1 MSLSTSKSDIYNQ
14 IKLYTSIAN
23 SNLDN
28 QNLDNILSNSDN
40 PLDFILDLTKITV
53 GQNGIEMLTQV
64 ALTKVISQKYLN
76 TLSDKIYDFIGNNI
90 SNELIISATTID
102 IPIKSIDPTNQF
114 AKPQTTQ
121 TSATQTNQFFRK
133 IKEEI
138 LRTPSATFPFSIVNT
153 NKEIKLSYDETQD
166 LIKTEIPKLSALELF
181 TGLRVIIGPMFSANV
196 VINEILNILFHTNFE
211 KEDAQ
216 VLTIVRSY
224 TNYETKDVFKLDL
237 KKLLDLEL
245 ETSTKGYNVDI
256 SCFRENVTITDQQID
271 SVISNPTVE
280 KFKTLIPQFNTETTN
295 GSANNANEDY
305 FRKIIESIGD
315 AILSIIVKQPVIMFF
330 ISIYH
335 KIENAVF
342 NLKTLN
348 IGELFDKFKAFF
360 EKLFDDIYEEIICVL
375 FNWIKKYLIKLVVGV
390 TIILLKEQLEKRK
403 SILSSLSS
411 TKFRE
416 KAKQFNI

>member
-1 MSLSTSKSDIYNQ
+1 MSLSASKSDIFNK

-40 PLDFILDLTKITV
+40 PLDFILDLTKTTS
-53 GQNGIEMLTQV
+53 GENGLEMLTQV
-64 ALTKVISQKYLN
+64 ALTQVVSQKYLN
-76 TLSDKIYDFIGNNI
+76 TLSDKIYDFIGDNI
-90 SNELIISATTID
+90 SNELVITSTNID
-102 IPIKSIDPTNQF
+102 VPIKSIDPTNQF
-114 AKPQTTQ
+114 RKPQTTQ

-138 LRTPSATFPFSIVNT
+138 LRTPSATFPFSIINT

-166 LIKTEIPKLSALELF
+166 LIKTEIPQLSALELF
-181 TGLRVIIGPMFSANV
+181 TGLRVIIGPMFNANV

-224 TNYETKDVFKLDL
+224 TKYETKDVFKMDL

-256 SCFRENVTITDQQID
+256 SCLRENVTITDQQID
-271 SVISNPTVE
+271 SIISNPTVE
-280 KFKTLIPQFNTETTN
+280 KFKTLLPQFSIGITGGT
-295 GSANNANEDY
+295 NNANEDY
-305 FRKIIESIGD
+305 FKKIIEAIGD

-330 ISIYH
+330 INIYH
-335 KIENAVF
+335 KIEDAAF
-342 NLKTLN
+342 DLKTLN
-348 IGELFDKFKAFF
+348 IGDLFDKFKTFF
-360 EKLFDDIYEEIICVL
+360 EKLFDNIYEEIICVL

-403 SILSSLSS
+403 SILNSLSS